1 MYVRNDNTT
10 RLLIGDVYK
19 SGQIIAPVDLKA
31 GLVGLV
37 VPLRGLAQGSLYCQ
51 LNTMASES
59 IVVYPPRFL
68 PDAVEFADPAA
79 TKGGAGL
86 LLTTVFALPVQN
98 AQSHSLTLEYRLDK
112 PMGFDGDFIVREVR
126 HPVMQDNTLLSNSNH
141 QKGENK
147 KRFGSG
153 SGSGST
159 FSSSSDKSYGEETQT
174 ILSAGQTAL
183 LTLEIS
189 SVAAPNVPMYVP
201 CRKSKPFT
209 LTVLPGRGDP
219 VKIQFEFQ
227 CRHFNQSFHISYV
240 DHDNT
245 VTQAAVVLPYAYH
258 SPQFAKHAKGS
269 SGTATG
275 SRRKYS
281 NLLPKKTCKVNGQC
295 DNISKDWVAPITY
308 PILLTLHGSG
318 IAPSNHADSHKFMHP
333 LKYAS
338 SLKLLCTL
346 FFTSYCFIF
355 LL

>member
-1 MYVRNDNTT
+1 VYVRNDNTT

-19 SGQIIAPVDLKA
+19 SGQIIATVDLKA

-51 LNTMASES
+51 LNAMASES

-68 PDAVEFADPAA
+68 PDAVEFADPV
-79 TKGGAGL
+79 TKGTGL

-112 PMGFDGDFIVREVR
+112 PMGFEGDFIVREVR
-126 HPVMQDNTLLSNSNH
+126 HPVMQDSTLLSNSNH
-141 QKGENK
+141 QKGESK
-147 KRFGSG
+147 KRFGPG
-153 SGSGST
+153 SSISP
-159 FSSSSDKSYGEETQT
+159 SPDKYYGEETQT

-189 SVAAPNVPMYVP
+189 SVAAPNMPLYVP

-219 VKIQFEFQ
+219 VKIQFEIQ

-258 SPQFAKHAKGS
+258 SPQFAKGS
-269 SGTATG
+269 TATQ
-275 SRRKYS
+275 SRKKYS
-281 NLLPKKTCKVNGQC
+281 NLSKKTCKVDGQC
-295 DNISKDWVAPITY
+295 DNISKDWTAPVTY

-318 IAPSNHADSHKFMHP
+318 IAPSNHADSHKYMHP
-333 LKYAS
+333 LKYAPIV
-338 SLKLLCTL
+338 K
-346 FFTSYCFIF
+346 
-355 LL
+355 